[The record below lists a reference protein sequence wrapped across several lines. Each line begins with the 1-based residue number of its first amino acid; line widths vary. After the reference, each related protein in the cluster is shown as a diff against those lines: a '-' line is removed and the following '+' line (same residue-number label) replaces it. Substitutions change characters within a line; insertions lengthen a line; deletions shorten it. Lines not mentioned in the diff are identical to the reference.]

1 MLVVWYPLFEHPCCN
16 AKGDVYAKERI
27 LRVDDGTLED
37 VLYAILQFIEEFT
50 GMVTVKFFENGKLYN
65 TIDIPMSNDLLKKFD
80 ESQLKSSV
88 SRIKLI
94 RFIDDEEHIDI
105 HNALHALGLRSDDQA
120 EEFNRKHVMK
130 IVNMYAR
137 RGYSITK

>member
-1 MLVVWYPLFEHPCCN
+1 MLVVCYPLFEHPCCN

-105 HNALHALGLRSDDQA
+105 QIN
-120 EEFNRKHVMK
+120 V
-130 IVNMYAR
+130 I
-137 RGYSITK
+137 

>member
-65 TIDIPMSNDLLKKFD
+65 TINIPMSNDLLKKFD

-94 RFIDDEEHIDI
+94 RYIDDEEHIDI
-105 HNALHALGLRSDDQA
+105 QINVIKGINDSNILRDLVKS
-120 EEFNRKHVMK
+120 
-130 IVNMYAR
+130 
-137 RGYSITK
+137 

>member
-94 RFIDDEEHIDI
+94 RYIDDEEHIDI
-105 HNALHALGLRSDDQA
+105 QINVIKGINDSNILRDL
-120 EEFNRKHVMK
+120 
-130 IVNMYAR
+130 VNF
-137 RGYSITK
+137 

>member
-27 LRVDDGTLED
+27 LRVDDGTLKD
-37 VLYAILQFIEEFT
+37 ALYDILQFIEEFT

-105 HNALHALGLRSDDQA
+105 QINVIKGINDSI
-120 EEFNRKHVMK
+120 EEFSKLLNENKLITRDKHPL
-130 IVNMYAR
+130 
-137 RGYSITK
+137 

>member
-1 MLVVWYPLFEHPCCN
+1 MLVFKPLFEHPRRN
-16 AKGDVYAKERI
+16 GKGDVYAKVRI

-37 VLYAILQFIEEFT
+37 ALYDILQSIEEFT
-50 GMVTVKFFENGKLYN
+50 GMVTVKFFENKNGKSYDKLYG

-94 RFIDDEEHIDI
+94 RYIDDEEHIDI
-105 HNALHALGLRSDDQA
+105 QINVIKGINDSNILRDLVKS
-120 EEFNRKHVMK
+120 
-130 IVNMYAR
+130 
-137 RGYSITK
+137 

>member
-94 RFIDDEEHIDI
+94 RYIDDEEHIDI
-105 HNALHALGLRSDDQA
+105 QINVIKGINDSNILRDL
-120 EEFNRKHVMK
+120 
-130 IVNMYAR
+130 VNFWMR
-137 RGYSITK
+137 VN

>member
-1 MLVVWYPLFEHPCCN
+1 MLVAWYPLFEHPCCN

-50 GMVTVKFFENGKLYN
+50 GMVTVKFFENKNGKLYD
-65 TIDIPMSNDLLKKFD
+65 TIDVPMSNDLLKKFD

-94 RFIDDEEHIDI
+94 RYIDDEEHIDI
-105 HNALHALGLRSDDQA
+105 QINVIKGINDSNILRDL
-120 EEFNRKHVMK
+120 
-130 IVNMYAR
+130 VNF
-137 RGYSITK
+137 

>member
-1 MLVVWYPLFEHPCCN
+1 MLVIWYPLFEHPCCN

-37 VLYAILQFIEEFT
+37 ALYDILQFIEEFT

-65 TIDIPMSNDLLKKFD
+65 TIDVPMSGDLLKKFD

-94 RFIDDEEHIDI
+94 RYIDDEEHIDI
-105 HNALHALGLRSDDQA
+105 QINVIKGINDSNILRDLVKS
-120 EEFNRKHVMK
+120 
-130 IVNMYAR
+130 
-137 RGYSITK
+137 

>member
-80 ESQLKSSV
+80 EIQLKSSV

-94 RFIDDEEHIDI
+94 RYIDDEEHIDI
-105 HNALHALGLRSDDQA
+105 QINVIKGINDSNILRDL
-120 EEFNRKHVMK
+120 
-130 IVNMYAR
+130 VNF
-137 RGYSITK
+137 

>member
-94 RFIDDEEHIDI
+94 RYIDDEEHIDI
-105 HNALHALGLRSDDQA
+105 QINAIKGINDSNILRDL
-120 EEFNRKHVMK
+120 
-130 IVNMYAR
+130 VNF
-137 RGYSITK
+137 

>member
-1 MLVVWYPLFEHPCCN
+1 MLVFKPLFEHPRRN
-16 AKGDVYAKERI
+16 GKSDVYAKVRI

-37 VLYAILQFIEEFT
+37 VLYAILQSIEEFT

-65 TIDIPMSNDLLKKFD
+65 TIDIPMPNDLLKKFD

-94 RFIDDEEHIDI
+94 CYIDDEEHIDI
-105 HNALHALGLRSDDQA
+105 QINVIKGIYDSNILRDLVKS
-120 EEFNRKHVMK
+120 
-130 IVNMYAR
+130 
-137 RGYSITK
+137 

>member
-37 VLYAILQFIEEFT
+37 ALYDILQSIEEFT
-50 GMVTVKFFENGKLYN
+50 GMVTVKFFENENGKLYD
-65 TIDIPMSNDLLKKFD
+65 TIDVPMSNDLLKKFN
-80 ESQLKSSV
+80 ESQLKGSV

-94 RFIDDEEHIDI
+94 RYIDDEEHIDI
-105 HNALHALGLRSDDQA
+105 QINVIKGINGSNILRDL
-120 EEFNRKHVMK
+120 
-130 IVNMYAR
+130 VNF
-137 RGYSITK
+137 

>member
-50 GMVTVKFFENGKLYN
+50 GMVTVKFFENKNGKLYDKLYD
-65 TIDIPMSNDLLKKFD
+65 TIDVPMSGDLLKKFD
-80 ESQLKSSV
+80 ESQLESYV

-94 RFIDDEEHIDI
+94 RYINDEEHIDI
-105 HNALHALGLRSDDQA
+105 QINAIKGIYDSNILRDLVKS
-120 EEFNRKHVMK
+120 
-130 IVNMYAR
+130 
-137 RGYSITK
+137 

>member
-16 AKGDVYAKERI
+16 AKGDLYAKERI

-80 ESQLKSSV
+80 ESQLESSV

-94 RFIDDEEHIDI
+94 RYINDEEHIDI
-105 HNALHALGLRSDDQA
+105 QINVIKGINDSNILRDLVKS
-120 EEFNRKHVMK
+120 
-130 IVNMYAR
+130 
-137 RGYSITK
+137 

>member
-37 VLYAILQFIEEFT
+37 AFYAILQFIEEFT
-50 GMVTVKFFENGKLYN
+50 GMVTVKFFENKNGKSYDKLYD
-65 TIDIPMSNDLLKKFD
+65 TIDVPMSGDLLKKFD

-94 RFIDDEEHIDI
+94 RYIDDEEHIDI
-105 HNALHALGLRSDDQA
+105 QINVIKGIYDSNILRDLVKS
-120 EEFNRKHVMK
+120 
-130 IVNMYAR
+130 
-137 RGYSITK
+137 

>member
-1 MLVVWYPLFEHPCCN
+1 MLVFKPLFEHLCCN

-27 LRVDDGTLED
+27 LIVKSGTLED
-37 VLYAILQFIEEFT
+37 ALYDILQSIEEFT

-80 ESQLKSSV
+80 ESQLKSSI

-94 RFIDDEEHIDI
+94 RFIDDEEYIDI
-105 HNALHALGLRSDDQA
+105 QINVIKGINDSI
-120 EEFNRKHVMK
+120 EEFSKLLNENKLITRDKHPL
-130 IVNMYAR
+130 
-137 RGYSITK
+137 

>member
-37 VLYAILQFIEEFT
+37 VLYAILQSIEEFT
-50 GMVTVKFFENGKLYN
+50 GMVTVKFFENGKLYD
-65 TIDIPMSNDLLKKFD
+65 TIDVPMSGDLLKKFD

-94 RFIDDEEHIDI
+94 RYIDDEEHIDI
-105 HNALHALGLRSDDQA
+105 QINVIKGIYDSNILRDLVKS
-120 EEFNRKHVMK
+120 
-130 IVNMYAR
+130 
-137 RGYSITK
+137 

>member
-105 HNALHALGLRSDDQA
+105 QINVIKGINDSI
-120 EEFNRKHVMK
+120 EEFSKLLNENKTRFRFKK
-130 IVNMYAR
+130 
-137 RGYSITK
+137 

>member
-105 HNALHALGLRSDDQA
+105 QINVIKKIYNSNILRDLVKS
-120 EEFNRKHVMK
+120 
-130 IVNMYAR
+130 
-137 RGYSITK
+137 